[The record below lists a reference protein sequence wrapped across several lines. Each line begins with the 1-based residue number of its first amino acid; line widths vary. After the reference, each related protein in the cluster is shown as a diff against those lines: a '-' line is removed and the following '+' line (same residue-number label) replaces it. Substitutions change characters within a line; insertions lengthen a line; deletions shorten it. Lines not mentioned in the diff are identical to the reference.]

1 MGLLDD
7 HLQVDNT
14 KLGNDVLFYDQHVS
28 QLLGDL
34 YGDDFRVPYQ
44 LKDIGI
50 DIREEKGLKREYVAD
65 KLGISPD
72 HLSAIERGS
81 TPADLIKVKKLSII
95 YNLEPKWFLE

>member
-1 MGLLDD
+1 MCEL
-7 HLQVDNT
+7 
-14 KLGNDVLFYDQHVS
+14 
-28 QLLGDL
+28 
-34 YGDDFRVPYQ
+34 R
-44 LKDIGI
+44 

-95 YNLEPKWFLE
+95 YNVPFSLLAEKALNTIQRKWGSE